1 MMKEKMTKKDWFA
14 MVREVVSNA
23 EMTEVEKKGALAFI
37 DREVELLNKKSSN
50 SRDTKKQQENKAIA
64 EVVVAELKKLGKPMA
79 ISEMI
84 KASEVLGA
92 YSTQK
97 LTPILK
103 ALKDEQRVVMTTEKK
118 RNYYSVVQF
127 QGVGNHPTPKNQKV
141 GGRNDQTRTD

>member
-14 MVREVVSNA
+14 VVREVVSNA
-23 EMTEVEKKGALAFI
+23 EMTEVEKNGALAFI
-37 DREVELLNKKSSN
+37 DREVEWLNKKSSSN
-50 SRDTKKQQENKAIA
+50 SRDTKKQQENKALA
-64 EVVVAELKKLGKPMA
+64 EVVVAELAKLGKPMA

-118 RNYYSVVQF
+118 RNYYSVV
-127 QGVGNHPTPKNQKV
+127 
-141 GGRNDQTRTD
+141 

>member
-1 MMKEKMTKKDWFA
+1 MTKKDWFA
-14 MVREVVSNA
+14 VVREVVSNA

-64 EVVVAELKKLGKPMA
+64 EVVVAELAKLGKPMA

-118 RNYYSVVQF
+118 RNYYSVV
-127 QGVGNHPTPKNQKV
+127 
-141 GGRNDQTRTD
+141 

>member
-14 MVREVVSNA
+14 VVREVVSNA
-23 EMTEVEKKGALAFI
+23 EMTEVEKNGALAFI

-50 SRDTKKQQENKAIA
+50 SRDTKKQQENKALA
-64 EVVVAELKKLGKPMA
+64 EVVVAELAKLGKPMA

-118 RNYYSVVQF
+118 RNYYTVV
-127 QGVGNHPTPKNQKV
+127 
-141 GGRNDQTRTD
+141 

>member
-23 EMTEVEKKGALAFI
+23 EMTEVEKNGALAFI

-50 SRDTKKQQENKAIA
+50 SRDTKKQEENKALA
-64 EVVVAELKKLGKPMA
+64 EVVVAELAKLGKPMA

-103 ALKDEQRVVMTTEKK
+103 TLKDEQRVVMTTEKK
-118 RNYYSVVQF
+118 RNYYTVV
-127 QGVGNHPTPKNQKV
+127 
-141 GGRNDQTRTD
+141 

>member
-23 EMTEVEKKGALAFI
+23 EMTEVEKNGALAFI

-50 SRDTKKQQENKAIA
+50 SRDTKKQQENKALA
-64 EVVVAELKKLGKPMA
+64 EVVVAELAKLGKPMA

-118 RNYYSVVQF
+118 RNYYTVV
-127 QGVGNHPTPKNQKV
+127 
-141 GGRNDQTRTD
+141 

>member
-14 MVREVVSNA
+14 VVREVVSNA
-23 EMTEVEKKGALAFI
+23 EMTEVEKNGALAFI

-50 SRDTKKQQENKAIA
+50 SRDTKKQEENKALA
-64 EVVVAELKKLGKPMA
+64 EVVVAELAKLGKPMA

-118 RNYYSVVQF
+118 RNYYSVV
-127 QGVGNHPTPKNQKV
+127 
-141 GGRNDQTRTD
+141 

>member
-50 SRDTKKQQENKAIA
+50 SRDTKKQEENKALA
-64 EVVVAELKKLGKPMA
+64 EVVVAELAKLGKPMA

-118 RNYYSVVQF
+118 RNYYSVV
-127 QGVGNHPTPKNQKV
+127 
-141 GGRNDQTRTD
+141 

>member
-14 MVREVVSNA
+14 VVREVVSNA
-23 EMTEVEKKGALAFI
+23 EMTEVEKNGALAFI

-64 EVVVAELKKLGKPMA
+64 EVVVAELAKLGKPMA

-118 RNYYSVVQF
+118 RNYYSVV
-127 QGVGNHPTPKNQKV
+127 
-141 GGRNDQTRTD
+141 

>member
-1 MMKEKMTKKDWFA
+1 MDNTKMTKKDWFA
-14 MVREVVSNA
+14 MVREVVSKA
-23 EMTEVEKKGALAFI
+23 EMTEVEKNGALAFI

-50 SRDTKKQQENKAIA
+50 SRDTKKQQENKALA
-64 EVVVAELKKLGKPMA
+64 EVVVAELAKLGKPMA

-118 RNYYSVVQF
+118 RNYYSVV
-127 QGVGNHPTPKNQKV
+127 
-141 GGRNDQTRTD
+141 

>member
-14 MVREVVSNA
+14 VVREVVSNA
-23 EMTEVEKKGALAFI
+23 EMTEVEKNGALAFI

-50 SRDTKKQQENKAIA
+50 SRDTKKQQENKALA
-64 EVVVAELKKLGKPMA
+64 EVVVAELAKLGKPMA

-118 RNYYSVVQF
+118 RNYYSVV
-127 QGVGNHPTPKNQKV
+127 
-141 GGRNDQTRTD
+141 

>member
-1 MMKEKMTKKDWFA
+1 MKEKMTKKDWFA

-23 EMTEVEKKGALAFI
+23 EMTEVEKNGALAFI

-50 SRDTKKQQENKAIA
+50 SRDTKKQEENKALA
-64 EVVVAELKKLGKPMA
+64 EVVVAELAKLGKPMA

-103 ALKDEQRVVMTTEKK
+103 TLKDEQRVVMTTEKK
-118 RNYYSVVQF
+118 RNYYTVV
-127 QGVGNHPTPKNQKV
+127 
-141 GGRNDQTRTD
+141 

>member
-50 SRDTKKQQENKAIA
+50 SRDTKKQQENKALA
-64 EVVVAELKKLGKPMA
+64 EVVVAELAKLGKPMA

-118 RNYYSVVQF
+118 RNYYSVV
-127 QGVGNHPTPKNQKV
+127 
-141 GGRNDQTRTD
+141 

>member
-14 MVREVVSNA
+14 VVREVVSNA

-50 SRDTKKQQENKAIA
+50 SRDTKKQQENKALA
-64 EVVVAELKKLGKPMA
+64 EVVVAELAKLGKPMA

-84 KASEVLGA
+84 KSSEVLGA

-118 RNYYSVVQF
+118 RNYYSVV
-127 QGVGNHPTPKNQKV
+127 
-141 GGRNDQTRTD
+141 